1 MYIHIKFRSAGSSKH
16 FIHCLSQEAGQAC
29 GLVFPSMVITS
40 RPSFQDESTGE
51 ITFYMK
57 GADVVMAGIVQ
68 YNDWLEEE
76 VSLGL

>member
-1 MYIHIKFRSAGSSKH
+1 MGAVPAVVLCS
-16 FIHCLSQEAGQAC
+16 L
-29 GLVFPSMVITS
+29 
-40 RPSFQDESTGE
+40 QDESTGE

-76 VSLGL
+76 VWEGSPAALLA